1 MSHGTHIPCSMYV
14 YRWRRQSRC
23 RMKTGRLSSR
33 ATSRCVHKQV
43 ACTLP
48 CVLQRVAVCVA
59 ARCRVCCS
67 ALPCV
72 LQRVAVCVAAR
83 CLVLQRVARVAA
95 RCCSVCCSA
104 LQYGLLYVAE
114 LQRVAACC
122 NVLQR
127 VAVCAA
133 VRCRVAARCERADCD

>member
-1 MSHGTHIPCSMYV
+1 MAPPESLQDENGQTVFKGHQQVCAQAS
-14 YRWRRQSRC
+14 
-23 RMKTGRLSSR
+23 
-33 ATSRCVHKQV
+33 CV
-43 ACTLP
+43 
-48 CVLQRVAVCVA
+48 
-59 ARCRVCCS
+59 
-67 ALPCV
+67 
-72 LQRVAVCVAAR
+72 RVAVCVAAR